1 MKKWYTAQMTVADHI
16 FFSSCAKRSFT
27 ERCKFVLAKLRES
40 FCPAAAGHARL
51 VLSKQLEQIYTSL
64 YTHVMSICCIE
75 KYRTLSLAHSD
86 MAVAMAVVFDGG
98 AFYTLLL
105 KVPFIV

>member
-1 MKKWYTAQMTVADHI
+1 
-16 FFSSCAKRSFT
+16 
-27 ERCKFVLAKLRES
+27 
-40 FCPAAAGHARL
+40 
-51 VLSKQLEQIYTSL
+51 
-64 YTHVMSICCIE
+64 MSICCIE

-105 KVPFIV
+105 KVPFIVSSFHLVSQLFRGRSF